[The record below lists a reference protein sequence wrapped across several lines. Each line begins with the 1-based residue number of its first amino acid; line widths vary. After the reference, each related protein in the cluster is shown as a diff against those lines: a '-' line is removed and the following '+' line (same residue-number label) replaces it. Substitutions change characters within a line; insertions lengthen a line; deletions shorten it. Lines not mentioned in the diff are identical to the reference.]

1 VVAWESSKICLTGW
15 LVSSAMRPS
24 TVSAMCRGSFA
35 WTSMSAALPA
45 RRRAA
50 FFDSLLHSSL
60 WL

>member
-1 VVAWESSKICLTGW
+1 VVAWGIVEDLPDRLAG
-15 LVSSAMRPS
+15 VSAMRPS